1 MALRLPRRE
10 QETGIQNH
18 EKVFTNTTLFINKEF
33 LAAKSS
39 SRSWFLVS
47 DSNAGLNC
55 NVMSIRMIGFD
66 HSIFPELVTQSN
78 LTLKCNV
85 LQCDLCVC
93 VPKTEY
99 YQG

>member
-1 MALRLPRRE
+1 M
-10 QETGIQNH
+10 TGFGN
-18 EKVFTNTTLFINKEF
+18 NTFHVIKDHQKDICSFLF

-55 NVMSIRMIGFD
+55 NVMSINQFD

-78 LTLKCNV
+78 LTLKFNV
-85 LQCDLCVC
+85 LQCDI
-93 VPKTEY
+93 
-99 YQG
+99 